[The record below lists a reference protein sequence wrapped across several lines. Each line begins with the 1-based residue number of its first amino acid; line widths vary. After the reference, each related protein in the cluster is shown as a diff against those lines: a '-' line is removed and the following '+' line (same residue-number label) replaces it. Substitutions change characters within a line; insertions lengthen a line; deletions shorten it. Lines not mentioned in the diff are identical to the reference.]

1 MNLEDTGKGVTGIPD
16 VEQGELLDDRDQPRS
31 SDPQEPDVNPF
42 SWTGF
47 AVGCAM
53 NAAIKVNAILHH
65 IVGAYSQFFFISLGT
80 RRAG

>member
-1 MNLEDTGKGVTGIPD
+1 MNLEDTEKGARGISD
-16 VEQGELLDDRDQPRS
+16 VEQGELLDDGDQPRS

-53 NAAIKVNAILHH
+53 NAAIKVNAILP
-65 IVGAYSQFFFISLGT
+65 LC
-80 RRAG
+80 